1 MRNLLFLSVLASYAI
16 ASPLTLQQ
24 IEQKLEHSH
33 PLYLSIESQK
43 EANSAKIRA
52 EHATEPFVLS
62 AGGAQAK
69 PDGAEDE
76 FEYSAGVGKTFL
88 LGNQRA
94 QSLTIA
100 TLNLQA
106 DALELEKRLLEF
118 SNAIKADYHQ
128 SCLMREQSVV
138 FEQSYH
144 EFEKLYAKK
153 QKAYKYKE
161 ISKKELLQLKIE
173 KADLKQK
180 LQNFKAKESI
190 LKQTLFD
197 AIGLTENKVELS
209 CADLHPMIFNEDD
222 SDKVFAL
229 STEALDKQILGAKKS
244 ANLYSRS
251 FESIDLSVGFDKEI
265 DMKRYGVGV
274 SLPLS
279 FSSKANEYKKISAL
293 HQQKA
298 LKLQKQHMLIEKNRK
313 FKQLKAKLEN
323 EKNLITMTAESIT
336 SFKMDLLPLIEKSY
350 QFGESSVVEYLLSKQ
365 KLWQLQERLSEYK
378 KTYYKTLFELYTVA
392 EIKEKE

>member
-1 MRNLLFLSVLASYAI
+1 MKNLLFLSLLTSFATAL
-16 ASPLTLQQ
+16 PLTLQQ
-24 IEQKLEHSH
+24 IEEKLENTH
-33 PLYLSIESQK
+33 PLYLSIEEQK

-52 EHATEPFVLS
+52 EHASNPFILS
-62 AGGAQAK
+62 LSGAQAT
-69 PDGAEDE
+69 PDGADEE

-88 LGNQRA
+88 LGNQRT

-100 TLNLQA
+100 TLHLQA
-106 DALELEKRLLEF
+106 DALELEKKLLSF
-118 SNAIKADYHQ
+118 SNDIKADYHQ
-128 SCLMREQSVV
+128 SCLMQEQRVI
-138 FEQSYH
+138 FEHSYS
-144 EFEKLYAKK
+144 EFEKLYTKK

-161 ISKKELLQLKIE
+161 ISKKELLQLEIE

-180 LQNFKAKESI
+180 LQNFKAKEHIS
-190 LKQTLFD
+190 KQTLFD
-197 AIGLTENKVELS
+197 AIGLTDDKAELS
-209 CADLHPMIFNEDD
+209 CSDLHPMVFNEDD
-222 SDKVFAL
+222 GDKIFAL
-229 STEALDKQILGAKKS
+229 SIEALDKQILGAKKS
-244 ANLYSRS
+244 ANLYDKN

-279 FSSKANEYKKISAL
+279 FSSKSDEYKKISAL
-293 HQQKA
+293 HQQRA

-313 FKQLKAKLEN
+313 FKQLTAKLEN
-323 EKNLITMTAESIT
+323 ENNLITMTEESIS
-336 SFKMDLLPLIEKSY
+336 SFKKELLPLIEKSY

-378 KTYYKTLFELYTVA
+378 KIYYKTLFKLYTVA